1 MTGRRIRAV
10 GAAAVALA
18 VGLGAALAMGGRA
31 GPAHAADE
39 LVADI
44 SQHLVAITTGF
55 TGADVLLFGATEGEG
70 DVVVVVRG
78 PEETRMVRR
87 KGRVAGIWLNEA
99 EMSFETVPAYYAVAA
114 NRPLHEFVPER
125 IGARHQI
132 GLRHLRLTPPDGAH
146 SETVDAFREGLI
158 RNKQSAKLY
167 SRQPARIA
175 FLGNRLFRTDMHFP
189 ANAPVG
195 TYTVETFLIR
205 DGDVVSAGITPL
217 VVGKVG
223 FEAGVFGLAHRH
235 SLAYGVLAILMAA
248 VAGWAAGLVFRKD

>member
-1 MTGRRIRAV
+1 MI
-10 GAAAVALA
+10 GARTIAAALA
-18 VGLGAALAMGGRA
+18 VVVLAGAPRQAR
-31 GPAHAADE
+31 AADE

-55 TGADVLLFGATEGEG
+55 TGADVLLFGATEGAG

-78 PEETRMVRR
+78 PEERQKVRR

-99 EMSFETVPAYYAVAA
+99 EMTFETVPAFYAVAA

-125 IGARHQI
+125 VGARHQI
-132 GLRHLRLTPPDGAH
+132 GLRHLRLTPPEGAH
-146 SETVDAFREGLI
+146 PETVDDFSEGLI
-158 RNKQSAKLY
+158 RNKQTDRLY

-195 TYTVETFLIR
+195 TYTVQTFLIR

-223 FEAGVFGLAHRH
+223 FEAGVFDLAYCH
-235 SLAYGVLAILMAA
+235 SLAYGVLAILIAA
-248 VAGWAAGLVFRKD
+248 MAGWLAGLVFRKD